1 MIYDKPYKNTQELIT
16 ILESRNLNF
25 NNMGFASDILNT
37 VGYYDLINA
46 YKQYFY
52 KNLDPEEYK
61 DGLNFEYLY
70 AFYYIDK
77 DFQNVLLNAILL
89 VENIFKNR
97 ISQVISQ
104 KYGVDKSQYL
114 ATKVFQNIS
123 IKINNKKVHSN
134 TFIRDIYNEKVNSP
148 NKCDAITHY
157 KNNHNH
163 IPPWILFK
171 DFTFMEIINFYRFL
185 NKNDQ
190 QEIAELMIK
199 TNIPANKKVGLLKKM
214 LHVLRKSRNTIAHN
228 NLFIGKNHKIDITN
242 TEINTMLPPVLKI
255 VSGYQNSKYYLICF
269 IVILLDVDILKRY
282 FIAKI
287 RRMIAYNE
295 KSVSSVDILNKYYK
309 YLGLPSDFTII
320 IENYFNELNNKNS
333 ELIKGNKRRKI
344 YHLQNGIYYNQ
355 LAASNTIYFKDE
367 KEAISYGYRKSKK

>member
-46 YKQYFY
+46 YKKYFY

-134 TFIRDIYNEKVNSP
+134 TFIRDIYN
-148 NKCDAITHY
+148 
-157 KNNHNH
+157 
-163 IPPWILFK
+163 
-171 DFTFMEIINFYRFL
+171 
-185 NKNDQ
+185 
-190 QEIAELMIK
+190 
-199 TNIPANKKVGLLKKM
+199 
-214 LHVLRKSRNTIAHN
+214 
-228 NLFIGKNHKIDITN
+228 
-242 TEINTMLPPVLKI
+242 
-255 VSGYQNSKYYLICF
+255 
-269 IVILLDVDILKRY
+269 
-282 FIAKI
+282 
-287 RRMIAYNE
+287 
-295 KSVSSVDILNKYYK
+295 
-309 YLGLPSDFTII
+309 
-320 IENYFNELNNKNS
+320 
-333 ELIKGNKRRKI
+333 
-344 YHLQNGIYYNQ
+344 
-355 LAASNTIYFKDE
+355 
-367 KEAISYGYRKSKK
+367 